1 MAALASQVLAST
13 PTASNRRERPGVRLQ
28 LIDAAGRHRAE
39 FDASRLQ
46 SGVYFVRLQA
56 DGWTRTKRLMVVR

>member
-1 MAALASQVLAST
+1 
-13 PTASNRRERPGVRLQ
+13 VRLQ
-28 LIDAAGRHRAE
+28 LIDAAGRYRAE

-56 DGWTRTKRLMVVR
+56 DGRTRTKRLTVVR